1 MGEIVNKFHEHDR
14 LYPLRWHILAAS
26 LLLTMN
32 NLDLD
37 TIEKLIKEKEEK
49 FQRELSR
56 NADKTVLN
64 ELKKDLEF
72 FRQQRTEIFKKNSG
86 GGTAQ

>member
-1 MGEIVNKFHEHDR
+1 
-14 LYPLRWHILAAS
+14 
-26 LLLTMN
+26 MN

-72 FRQQRTEIFKKNSG
+72 FRQQRAEIFKKNSRSG
-86 GGTAQ
+86 YSE

>member
-1 MGEIVNKFHEHDR
+1 MK
-14 LYPLRWHILAAS
+14 
-26 LLLTMN
+26 

-49 FQRELSR
+49 FQRELLR

-72 FRQQRTEIFKKNSG
+72 FREQRAAIFKNNSAKEN
-86 GGTAQ
+86 TE

>member
-1 MGEIVNKFHEHDR
+1 
-14 LYPLRWHILAAS
+14 
-26 LLLTMN
+26 MN

-72 FRQQRTEIFKKNSG
+72 FRQQRAEIFKKNSKG
-86 GGTAQ
+86 GSAE

>member
-1 MGEIVNKFHEHDR
+1 
-14 LYPLRWHILAAS
+14 
-26 LLLTMN
+26 MN

-64 ELKKDLEF
+64 EIKKDLEF
-72 FRQQRTEIFKKNSG
+72 FRQQRAEIFKNNSKAG
-86 GGTAQ
+86 NPE

>member
-1 MGEIVNKFHEHDR
+1 
-14 LYPLRWHILAAS
+14 
-26 LLLTMN
+26 MN
-32 NLDLD
+32 HLDLD

-72 FRQQRTEIFKKNSG
+72 FRQQRTEIFKKNPKNGS
-86 GGTAQ
+86 AEQ

>member
-1 MGEIVNKFHEHDR
+1 MK
-14 LYPLRWHILAAS
+14 
-26 LLLTMN
+26 

-49 FQRELSR
+49 FQRELLR

-72 FRQQRTEIFKKNSG
+72 FREQRAAIFKNNSPKEN
-86 GGTAQ
+86 TE